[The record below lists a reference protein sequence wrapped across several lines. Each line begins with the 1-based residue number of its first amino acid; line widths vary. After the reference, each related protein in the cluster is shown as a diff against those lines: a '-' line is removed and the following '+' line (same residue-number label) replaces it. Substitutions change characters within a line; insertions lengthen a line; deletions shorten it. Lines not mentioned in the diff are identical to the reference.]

1 MREKAGEVVRLKL
14 YIATPGV
21 TLDITPYAAQ
31 NAKDA
36 WQAGRLVQEVAEVK
50 DGDGKAW
57 IVTLTPKGEGDEA
70 ATTF

>member
-1 MREKAGEVVRLKL
+1 MKL
-14 YIATPGV
+14 YFTTPGV

-57 IVTLTPKGEGDEA
+57 IVTLTPKGKATRQVNMFEDE
-70 ATTF
+70 